1 MRKLGLG
8 AIVLL
13 VVAMGCPAQTSRW
26 SEQKAEEWYAKQP
39 WLVGSNYI
47 PRRPSTNWKCGR
59 RRRLIRRDRSG
70 VGLGGV
76 AGIQHHAGFLTIC
89 CGNMTRRLQEAF
101 GYISEHRQ
109 EAPHPAAV
117 CAV

>member
-47 PRRPSTNWKCGR
+47 PATSINELEMWQAETFDPQ
-59 RRRLIRRDRSG
+59 
-70 VGLGGV
+70 
-76 AGIQHHAGFLTIC
+76 GIDL
-89 CGNMTRRLQEAF
+89 
-101 GYISEHRQ
+101 
-109 EAPHPAAV
+109 
-117 CAV
+117 